1 MNEIRELAQRLG
13 DVPQFR
19 NIPSEEVVSIIQM
32 GDLRNY
38 SQGEII
44 FHEDDE
50 CAGMFVLI
58 KGKVILN
65 KLGPEGQEGV
75 INALEPVIMFNE
87 VAALDGGPNP
97 VSAAAQADCRL
108 WHISRENMQA
118 LILQY
123 PQIGLSLLGVLA
135 MRNRQLVNYYSDLSF
150 RSVHAR
156 LAKHLL
162 DLSRQG
168 ENPIDRKQNP
178 IRLMAARIITTPEA
192 ISRTLRTFSSTGL
205 IQYNRLEIQVSDL
218 DGLNEAGMRLGMLVG
233 GRGVGQ
239 FAGLMVDVHV
249 ALAGAV
255 DAVGPVQAGVE
266 PLRRVGRR
274 DLAGQHAAQLVV
286 EGLGIFLA
294 VEVAVAPAP
303 IRPGVGQ
310 PVEDLAG
317 VGLTAGPLPLGFRH
331 AGLAEVLLGQDVGRD
346 L

>member
-19 NIPSEEVVSIIQM
+19 NIPGDEVVSIIRM

-44 FHEDDE
+44 FHEDDV

-75 INALEPVIMFNE
+75 INALDPVIMFNE
-87 VAALDGGPNP
+87 VAVLDGGPNP
-97 VSAAAQADCRL
+97 VSAVAQADCRL
-108 WHISRENMQA
+108 WHISLENMKT

-162 DLSRQG
+162 DVSHQG
-168 ENPIDRKQNP
+168 EQSIDRKQNP

-205 IQYNRLEIQVSDL
+205 IRYNRLEIQVSDI
-218 DGLNEAGMRLGMLVG
+218 DGLNEA
-233 GRGVGQ
+233 
-239 FAGLMVDVHV
+239 
-249 ALAGAV
+249 
-255 DAVGPVQAGVE
+255 
-266 PLRRVGRR
+266 
-274 DLAGQHAAQLVV
+274 AQLN
-286 EGLGIFLA
+286 F
-294 VEVAVAPAP
+294 
-303 IRPGVGQ
+303 
-310 PVEDLAG
+310 
-317 VGLTAGPLPLGFRH
+317 
-331 AGLAEVLLGQDVGRD
+331 
-346 L
+346 

>member
-19 NIPSEEVVSIIQM
+19 NIPGEEVVSIIQM

-87 VAALDGGPNP
+87 VAALDGGANP
-97 VSAAAQADCRL
+97 VSAMAQADCRL

-150 RSVHAR
+150 LSVHAR

-168 ENPIDRKQNP
+168 EQPIDRKLNP

-192 ISRTLRTFSSTGL
+192 ISRALKIFTTTGL
-205 IQYNRLEIQVSDL
+205 IQCDRSEITVVDL
-218 DGLNEAGMRLGMLVG
+218 DGLN
-233 GRGVGQ
+233 Q
-239 FAGLMVDVHV
+239 
-249 ALAGAV
+249 
-255 DAVGPVQAGVE
+255 
-266 PLRRVGRR
+266 
-274 DLAGQHAAQLVV
+274 AAQ
-286 EGLGIFLA
+286 IKF
-294 VEVAVAPAP
+294 
-303 IRPGVGQ
+303 
-310 PVEDLAG
+310 
-317 VGLTAGPLPLGFRH
+317 
-331 AGLAEVLLGQDVGRD
+331 
-346 L
+346 

>member
-1 MNEIRELAQRLG
+1 MNEISELAQRLG

-19 NIPSEEVVSIIQM
+19 NISGDEVVSIIRM

-87 VAALDGGPNP
+87 VAALDGGANP
-97 VSAAAQADCRL
+97 VSAVAQADCRL
-108 WHISRENMQA
+108 WHISSENMQT
-118 LILQY
+118 LILKY

-150 RSVHAR
+150 RSMHAR

-162 DLSRQG
+162 DLSHQG
-168 ENPIDRKQNP
+168 ERSIDRRENP

-205 IQYNRLEIQVSDL
+205 IHYNRLEIQVSDL
-218 DGLNEAGMRLGMLVG
+218 DGLNEA
-233 GRGVGQ
+233 
-239 FAGLMVDVHV
+239 
-249 ALAGAV
+249 
-255 DAVGPVQAGVE
+255 
-266 PLRRVGRR
+266 
-274 DLAGQHAAQLVV
+274 AQLN
-286 EGLGIFLA
+286 F
-294 VEVAVAPAP
+294 
-303 IRPGVGQ
+303 
-310 PVEDLAG
+310 
-317 VGLTAGPLPLGFRH
+317 
-331 AGLAEVLLGQDVGRD
+331 
-346 L
+346 

>member
-19 NIPSEEVVSIIQM
+19 NIPGDEVVSIIRM
-32 GDLRNY
+32 GDLCNY

-44 FHEDDE
+44 FHEDDV

-58 KGKVILN
+58 KGKVILH

-75 INALEPVIMFNE
+75 INALDPVIMFNE
-87 VAALDGGPNP
+87 VAVLDGGPNP
-97 VSAAAQADCRL
+97 VSAVAQADCRL
-108 WHISRENMQA
+108 WHISLENMKA

-162 DLSRQG
+162 DVSRQG
-168 ENPIDRKQNP
+168 EQSIDRKQNP

-205 IQYNRLEIQVSDL
+205 IRYNRLEIQVSDI
-218 DGLNEAGMRLGMLVG
+218 DGLNEA
-233 GRGVGQ
+233 
-239 FAGLMVDVHV
+239 
-249 ALAGAV
+249 
-255 DAVGPVQAGVE
+255 
-266 PLRRVGRR
+266 
-274 DLAGQHAAQLVV
+274 AQLN
-286 EGLGIFLA
+286 F
-294 VEVAVAPAP
+294 
-303 IRPGVGQ
+303 
-310 PVEDLAG
+310 
-317 VGLTAGPLPLGFRH
+317 
-331 AGLAEVLLGQDVGRD
+331 
-346 L
+346 